1 MNVIP
6 FDKVKRD
13 GFFFVNLP
21 DSKAR
26 PTLVEVFGD
35 LHFVCE
41 MGSPESKPFS
51 QYAHHLFC
59 RVHVPMNCWFT
70 GKKTWFETDDAPPV
84 EEDLDSDD

>member
-13 GFFFVNLP
+13 GFFFINLP

-35 LHFVCE
+35 LQFVAYMGE
-41 MGSPESKPFS
+41 MGSTPFS
-51 QYAHHLFC
+51 EFSRHLFC
-59 RVHVPMNCWFT
+59 RVHTPMNCWFT
-70 GKKTWFETDDAPPV
+70 GKKTWFETDDAEPV
-84 EEDLDSDD
+84 LPDEDSDD